1 MLEGLDALLALQRF
15 GTVSEAATRLRL
27 TQSAVSKRIQALQD
41 ELGYRIVEPDGRRLR
56 LTDQAIDL
64 LERARPLVADLR
76 GLKAPGRSGAI
87 SRFSLALAD
96 SIAASWGPGV
106 VRRALAGA
114 SGIAVDLH
122 SHRSVLVIESVRLG
136 RYHVGLCTDP
146 LGAPDLIHHPLVEE
160 PMVLVNS
167 GCGGKT
173 DGKSPLITIEASS
186 AAWDAVEPLLRTH
199 QPRLL
204 QRELVPVESFSAALQ
219 MVRAGFGDG
228 LLPLGL
234 VLEMR
239 LDRGSYRALS
249 GIRRPVSL
257 LTRKTI
263 NALAGFR
270 LLREQLTKAAA
281 AYFSQ
286 TRGR

>member
-27 TQSAVSKRIQALQD
+27 TQSAVSKRIHALQD
-41 ELGYRIVEPDGRRLR
+41 ELGYRIVEPEGRRLR
-56 LTDQAIDL
+56 LTAEAIDL

-76 GLKAPGRSGAI
+76 GLKSPGGSGAI

-96 SIAASWGPGV
+96 SIAASWGPRV
-106 VRRALAGA
+106 VRRALEGA

-122 SHRSVLVIESVRLG
+122 AHRSVLVVESVRLG
-136 RYHVGLCTDP
+136 RYHAGLCTDP
-146 LGAPDLIHHPLVEE
+146 LGAMDLIHHPLADE
-160 PMVLVNS
+160 PMVLMNS
-167 GCGGKT
+167 GGAPKS
-173 DGKSPLITIEASS
+173 DRKSPLITIEAHS
-186 AAWDAVEPLLRTH
+186 AAWHAIEPLLRAH
-199 QPRLL
+199 HPRLL
-204 QRELVPVESFSAALQ
+204 ERELVPVESFSAALQ

-239 LDRGSYRALS
+239 LDDRCYREVA
-249 GIRRPVSL
+249 GVRRPVSL

-263 NALAGFR
+263 SGLGSFGV
-270 LLREQLTKAAA
+270 LRERLGRAVR
-281 AYFSQ
+281 AYFSAAPK
-286 TRGR
+286 R